1 MTRERQTL
9 RISVTGERGGLR
21 NERGVSGDL
30 RWTRIAANEERWMG
44 ERSSPAVE
52 RE

>member
-9 RISVTGERGGLR
+9 RIRVTGERGEW